1 LLNRD
6 ADNVFDWKVKELGLR
21 FMLFGLAEVQ
31 AVRIS
36 RLANLVY
43 KMEGQVF
50 SEETLSSLK
59 GDPRKQ
65 LELYRLGVESI
76 KDSSTYVKQT
86 IESMN
91 WDSIEAQLL
100 QISAHEQISSNS
112 TNEEDIIRRISND
125 ILSKFN
131 MNVNKI

>member
-1 LLNRD
+1 
-6 ADNVFDWKVKELGLR
+6 
-21 FMLFGLAEVQ
+21 
-31 AVRIS
+31 
-36 RLANLVY
+36 
-43 KMEGQVF
+43 
-50 SEETLSSLK
+50 
-59 GDPRKQ
+59 
-65 LELYRLGVESI
+65 
-76 KDSSTYVKQT
+76 
-86 IESMN
+86 MN

>member
-1 LLNRD
+1 
-6 ADNVFDWKVKELGLR
+6 
-21 FMLFGLAEVQ
+21 
-31 AVRIS
+31 
-36 RLANLVY
+36 
-43 KMEGQVF
+43 MEGQVF